1 MADPYIFAEI
11 TSTDRAGVVWV
22 ASILSLLY
30 SLSTLVARFFVKY
43 HTLGYD
49 DWLILAATV
58 VAIAQYIAVF
68 VSLNQGLG
76 ISSLIQSEDAVRDL
90 GPGVLANSIL
100 FILAIALTK
109 LSVVFFVKRLLTQEL
124 RKAWWFAHIVMGLTA
139 AWTIASVLLVSVGC
153 SPQNAVYEPQTCTGM
168 VCEPDTYTHNYTLL
182 TVIQT
187 ARWTVVIGT
196 DALLELSYVALSV
209 ALVVPLQMSNYI
221 KVTVVAAFAFRLP
234 CVVLSSLHGVAI
246 HRFATANDHGLSI
259 ANRLLWQ
266 QVVLGYALVSATVPT
281 LKSFIR
287 GYNKALGRDVSTR
300 SRKLGGGYGL
310 ETYGRSAEDSG
321 LELRSVNKSARRGP
335 GEFGDKIKLR
345 QDGGDQYR
353 ANAFGDGDRA
363 IDQHKRRTSS
373 GSHGSEDP
381 IIRRDINISV
391 EYEDAHKN

>member
-58 VAIAQYIAVF
+58 VALAQYIAVF

-124 RKAWWFAHIVMGLTA
+124 RKAWWFAHIVMGLTV

-168 VCEPDTYTHNYTLL
+168 VRGPVTYIHNFTLL
-182 TVIQT
+182 T
-187 ARWTVVIGT
+187 
-196 DALLELSYVALSV
+196 
-209 ALVVPLQMSNYI
+209 
-221 KVTVVAAFAFRLP
+221 
-234 CVVLSSLHGVAI
+234 AI
-246 HRFATANDHGLSI
+246 
-259 ANRLLWQ
+259 
-266 QVVLGYALVSATVPT
+266 
-281 LKSFIR
+281 
-287 GYNKALGRDVSTR
+287 
-300 SRKLGGGYGL
+300 
-310 ETYGRSAEDSG
+310 
-321 LELRSVNKSARRGP
+321 
-335 GEFGDKIKLR
+335 
-345 QDGGDQYR
+345 
-353 ANAFGDGDRA
+353 
-363 IDQHKRRTSS
+363 
-373 GSHGSEDP
+373 
-381 IIRRDINISV
+381 
-391 EYEDAHKN
+391 